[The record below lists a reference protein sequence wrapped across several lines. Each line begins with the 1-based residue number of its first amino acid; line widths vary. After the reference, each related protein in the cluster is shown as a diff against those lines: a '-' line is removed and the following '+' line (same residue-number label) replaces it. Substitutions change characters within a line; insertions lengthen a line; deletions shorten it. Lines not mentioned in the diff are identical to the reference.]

1 MIKHDNIIYAR
12 DIHAIGGVETYVYEL
27 VKKYHKYDIAV
38 VTKKIDHKQKER
50 LEEYCRVYVHKDE
63 PIDCKVI
70 VTNWDTSILDYVCK
84 DAKCYTGI
92 HTDYSNKDEYRGI
105 PKDNP
110 RTTYI
115 CITQDSKK
123 KFEKV
128 TGIERTILCRN
139 PMELEND
146 KPLLLMSATRLTDIK
161 DGGRTIAI
169 ANELD
174 RQGINYLWFIFT
186 TNEYEKNK
194 IWQNPN
200 VVHLQ
205 NRLDA
210 NKFFEKAD
218 WVVQPSICEGDSYTY
233 REALYRGIPLVVCEL
248 GYFKE
253 IGIKD
258 NENALFLKEDLSNIK
273 DVVKRMQKPLKFN
286 FEPIKDTYDKIFA
299 KGKSRYVQ
307 EKKKMYLVEALDTY
321 RKQNIIDK
329 ELGYIPKQGER
340 FKVNQ
345 IRLDF
350 LLSKNRVKVID
361 EI

>member
-1 MIKHDNIIYAR
+1 MKEIV
-12 DIHAIGGVETYVYEL
+12 IH
-27 VKKYHKYDIAV
+27 
-38 VTKKIDHKQKER
+38 
-50 LEEYCRVYVHKDE
+50 
-63 PIDCKVI
+63 
-70 VTNWDTSILDYVCK
+70 
-84 DAKCYTGI
+84 
-92 HTDYSNKDEYRGI
+92 
-105 PKDNP
+105 
-110 RTTYI
+110 
-115 CITQDSKK
+115 
-123 KFEKV
+123 
-128 TGIERTILCRN
+128 IERHYIV
-139 PMELEND
+139 
-146 KPLLLMSATRLTDIK
+146 I
-161 DGGRTIAI
+161 
-169 ANELD
+169 
-174 RQGINYLWFIFT
+174 
-186 TNEYEKNK
+186 
-194 IWQNPN
+194 
-200 VVHLQ
+200 
-205 NRLDA
+205 
-210 NKFFEKAD
+210 
-218 WVVQPSICEGDSYTY
+218 
-233 REALYRGIPLVVCEL
+233 VCEL

-286 FEPIKDTYDKIFA
+286 FEPIKDTYDKILA